1 MPAKERRIKPSYRK
15 PKWSFREPKATS
27 SPGYEVLLGTQTRY
41 HQPPNITLRNNN
53 CFAEGAGWE
62 GHSSA
67 ALPGSS
73 DLPAAKSCCSHSVSS
88 VPCKTLTASKAN
100 KGNTKGK
107 LTAGSKSQEDKPV
120 PISQLFT
127 SSH

>member
-15 PKWSFREPKATS
+15 PEWSFREPKATS
-27 SPGYEVLLGTQTRY
+27 SPGYEELLGTQTRC

-53 CFAEGAGWE
+53 CFAEGAGGE

-73 DLPAAKSCCSHSVSS
+73 DLPAAGHSKELLLSQCQLS
-88 VPCKTLTASKAN
+88 ALQSPNSQQ
-100 KGNTKGK
+100 GK
-107 LTAGSKSQEDKPV
+107 QR
-120 PISQLFT
+120 
-127 SSH
+127 